1 MPSEPRS
8 PMNNM
13 TNNVEECCCYLD
25 WDSNFFGY
33 RIGRALR
40 SRLKQEDIEAMR
52 DWGRIHRIDCV
63 YVLADAD
70 DAATVRLA
78 EASGFQLVD
87 VRITLE
93 KRMIPSENNRV
104 AYDGSCVIRQSR
116 EDDIP
121 ALQAIA
127 RASHD
132 DTRFYYDAHF
142 PSARC
147 DDLYG
152 VWIEN
157 SCRGYADMV
166 FVAEDD
172 GKPRGYI
179 SCHLREQQTGQIG
192 LIAVAA
198 NSSGKGIGTALV
210 RHAVQWFGEQ
220 GMTRVSVVTQG
231 RNVNAQ
237 RLYQKCGFMTRTL
250 ELYYHY
256 WLQDV

>member
-13 TNNVEECCCYLD
+13 TNTVEECCCYLE
-25 WDSNFFGY
+25 WDSEFFGV
-33 RIGRALR
+33 RIARALR
-40 SRLKQEDIEAMR
+40 SRLKQADIEAMR
-52 DWGRIHRIDCV
+52 DWGRRHRIDCI

-70 DAATVRLA
+70 DAETVRIA

-87 VRITLE
+87 VRLTFE
-93 KRMIPSENNRV
+93 KRIMPPACSSMTDT
-104 AYDGSCVIRQSR
+104 APCLIRQSR
-116 EDDIP
+116 ESDLPI
-121 ALQAIA
+121 LREIA
-127 RASHD
+127 RHSHD

-142 PSARC
+142 PSAQC
-147 DDLYG
+147 DALYET
-152 VWIEN
+152 WIEK

-166 FVAEDD
+166 FVAED
-172 GKPRGYI
+172 GGEPRGYV

-198 NSSGKGIGTALV
+198 ASSGKGIGAALAL
-210 RHAVQWFGEQ
+210 HAAQWFGKQ

-237 RLYQKCGFMTRTL
+237 RLYQRCGFMTQSIS
-250 ELYYHY
+250 LYYHY
-256 WLQDV
+256 WL